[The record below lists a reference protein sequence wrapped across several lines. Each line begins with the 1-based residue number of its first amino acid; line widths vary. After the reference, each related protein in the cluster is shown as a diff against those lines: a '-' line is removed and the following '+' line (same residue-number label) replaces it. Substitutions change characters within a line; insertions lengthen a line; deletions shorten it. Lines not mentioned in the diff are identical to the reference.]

1 VRRWAWLLPLL
12 GTAACS
18 NLQEGQGGVVALEIE
33 FPENRNLEIG
43 EQLQLSATALNADGN
58 PVDAEI
64 SWRASTAA
72 LSVDGSGL
80 LTGVSVGTSDVQA
93 TVGSLAS
100 ERVTFNVIARADT
113 LIIVGDSVVVVP
125 LAADP
130 PVTAQLPVR
139 LASLITAA
147 PLSNRP
153 VIFEIVQPLPG
164 ATPVVQL
171 TGGVQIDTLNT
182 GGEGTVTGGLSRVV
196 GQVAPDTAIVQVR
209 ANRTRGATVPGSGQ
223 RFIILFQ

>member
-1 VRRWAWLLPLL
+1 VKPWAWLLPLL
-12 GTAACS
+12 AAGGCS
-18 NLQEGQGGVVALEIE
+18 NLQEGQGGVVALEIQ
-33 FPENRNLEIG
+33 FPDNRDLEIG

-72 LSVDGSGL
+72 LSVDGTGL
-80 LTGVSVGTSDVQA
+80 VTGVAVGSSDVQA
-93 TVGSLAS
+93 AVGSLAS
-100 ERVTFNVIARADT
+100 ERITFNVIARADT

-125 LAADP
+125 LDADP

-147 PLSNRP
+147 PLTNRP

-164 ATPVVQL
+164 ATAVVQL

-182 GGEGTVTGGLSRVV
+182 GGEGTVTGGLVRVV
-196 GQVAPDTAIVQVR
+196 GQAAPDTAIVQVR
-209 ANRTRGATVPGSGQ
+209 ANRTRGAPVPGSGQ

>member
-12 GTAACS
+12 GAAACS
-18 NLQEGQGGVVALEIE
+18 NLQESQGGVVALEIQ

-43 EQLQLSATALNADGN
+43 EQVQLSATALNADGN

-64 SWRASTAA
+64 SWRASTPA
-72 LSVDGSGL
+72 LSVDPTGL

-93 TVGSLAS
+93 AVGSLAS
-100 ERVTFNVIARADT
+100 ERVSFNVIAKADT
-113 LIIVGDSVVVVP
+113 LSIVGDSVVVVS

-130 PVTAQLPVR
+130 PATAQLPVR
-139 LASLITAA
+139 LASFITAA
-147 PLSNRP
+147 PLTNRP

-182 GGEGTVTGGLSRVV
+182 GGEGTATGGLSRVV

-209 ANRTRGATVPGSGQ
+209 ANRSRGEPVPGSGQ